1 MNKKKLM
8 AYMLASSMFLSGCKA
23 NIKGILYNYKDC
35 FTKKDF
41 NTSATDDF
49 SKEKVSEVKDLTVP
63 ATLETVPATTE
74 PVKDHVQNTENTQIE
89 ESETVLNQTEDN
101 IIVYATT
108 DVNICSSNT
117 SSSLKIGSFKI
128 YDAAYRILCCDNN
141 WDLVKYNN
149 QIGYVCK
156 DYLEYSEDSYETEYK
171 HTKKN
176 DIVITITD
184 LNFRIAPNTDAEIIS
199 TFNQNTEL
207 QVIAEVDNGWLLVKN
222 NGVLGYVHGEY
233 TMSLLEKAKE
243 QYPELN
249 INELDVKKII
259 YSTTNL
265 NIRNGNSTDYER
277 ISSLDKFESVRV
289 LDEYDDWYFIMT
301 NDYNFGF
308 VSKVYTV
315 GLDNNFVVVDLSEQR
330 LYMYNSD
337 ELYYVTPVTTGKDST
352 PSDIGLFKIYSKKT
366 DTYLTGADYKTFVK
380 YWMPYNGGEGL
391 HDASWRSVF
400 GTESY
405 KTYGSHGCINIPPYI
420 ADDIYKNVSVGTKVL
435 VHK

>member
-35 FTKKDF
+35 FAKKDF
-41 NTSATDDF
+41 TTSATDNF
-49 SKEKVSEVKDLTVP
+49 LEENVSETNDVTVP
-63 ATLETVPATTE
+63 TILETVPSVTE
-74 PVKDHVQNTENTQIE
+74 SVEENIQSTENIQIE
-89 ESETVLNQTEDN
+89 ESETVLDKAEDN

-108 DVNICSSNT
+108 DVNIRSSNT

-141 WDLVKYNN
+141 WDLIKYNN
-149 QIGYVCK
+149 QIGFVCR
-156 DYLEYSEDSYETEYK
+156 DYLEYSDNSYETEYR
-171 HTKKN
+171 HIKKN
-176 DIVITITD
+176 DIVITLTD
-184 LNFRIAPNTDAEIIS
+184 LNFRIAPTTDAEIIS
-199 TFNQNTEL
+199 TFYQNTEL

-222 NGVLGYVHGEY
+222 NGVLGYVHGDY

-265 NIRNGNSTDYER
+265 NIRNGNSTDYEK
-277 ISSLDKFESVRV
+277 ISSLDEFESARV
-289 LDEYDDWYFIMT
+289 LSESDDWYFVMT

-308 VSKVYTV
+308 VSKVYV
-315 GLDNNFVVVDLSEQR
+315 VVLDNNFVVVDLSEQK
-330 LYMYNSD
+330 LYMYNND
-337 ELYYVTPVTTGKDST
+337 ELCYVTPVTTGKDST
-352 PSDIGLFKIYSKKT
+352 PSDIGLFKIYNKNT
-366 DTYLTGADYKTFVK
+366 DTYLTGPDYKTFVK

-405 KTYGSHGCINIPPYI
+405 KTSGSHGCINIPPDI